1 MKRGFTIVE
10 LLLVIGIIAI
20 LMGIVTTAASSSIT
34 SSRSNRGKAICAIV
48 QTALA
53 TYREQKGQWPI
64 DLAGKTGGNTDV
76 IDSAGDDDR
85 YILSATEVRTCVRA
99 LVDEVKRGNPLLDV
113 SGLWVSGTS
122 DGEPDMNGNARGN
135 SYGMSF
141 MDAVRGTKRSKK
153 KMKMV
158 MVTLFIVSLPPSLS
172 LRACCSGN
180 GKKGNAEEERKGR
193 NRRIP
198 EEGIPYKSKK
208 QNQ

>member
-76 IDSAGDDDR
+76 IDSAGDDAR

-153 KMKMV
+153 KMKTAEMHFGYPDATSGRFVRLRMV
-158 MVTLFIVSLPPSLS
+158 YS
-172 LRACCSGN
+172 
-180 GKKGNAEEERKGR
+180 
-193 NRRIP
+193 IP
-198 EEGIPYKSKK
+198 TDQISVMRFSDR
-208 QNQ
+208 